1 MCSEGSG
8 IGPRLAK
15 HEDIGAGTAFKHII
29 LHAAGV
35 LLAGCSEGQCH
46 LKGSII
52 LAFVGLEETVDT
64 NHEKM
69 RF

>member
-1 MCSEGSG
+1 MCREGIG

-15 HEDIGAGTAFKHII
+15 HEDVGAGAAFKNIVR
-29 LHAAGV
+29 HAAGV
-35 LLAGCSEGQCH
+35 LLAGRSEGQCH